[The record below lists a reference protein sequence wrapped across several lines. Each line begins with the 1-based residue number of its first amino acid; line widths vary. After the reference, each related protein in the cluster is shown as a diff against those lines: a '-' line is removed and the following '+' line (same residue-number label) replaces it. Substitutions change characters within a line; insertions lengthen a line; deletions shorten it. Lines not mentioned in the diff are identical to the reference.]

1 MQSHYN
7 VSKHPSYDPLL
18 EGCTAVREPM
28 QVLFAG
34 PLHCILLPNGMYV
47 CTQGIYEWDVL
58 YVCKGYMNGMC
69 CMYVRD
75 I

>member
-1 MQSHYN
+1 MQSHCK

-34 PLHCILLPNGMYV
+34 PLHCILLPNGMY
-47 CTQGIYEWDVL
+47 
-58 YVCKGYMNGMC
+58 